1 MEPTYLQG
9 PEDHAMTTTSEN
21 GPAAEPP
28 VGAVDGVVV
37 IPFTG
42 AVDLDVAAA
51 TNVQRLVDARLHL
64 ADLVGVPLRHLI
76 IDLSGVRRID
86 PRALRPLAE
95 VRRSAARRHVGV
107 HLVGLGVAAARL
119 SPDARH
125 QLSALGCYPTVDVAR
140 SALAALATLPTA
152 RSAED
157 CINVRGGQHDA
168 GPRR

>member
-1 MEPTYLQG
+1 
-9 PEDHAMTTTSEN
+9 MTTTSEN
-21 GPAAEPP
+21 GPAADPP
-28 VGAVDGVVV
+28 VGALDGVTV

-86 PRALRPLAE
+86 PRALRPLTE
-95 VRRSAARRHVGV
+95 LRRSAARRHVGV
-107 HLVGLGVAAARL
+107 HLVGLGVATATLA
-119 SPDARH
+119 PDARH
-125 QLSALGCYPTVDVAR
+125 QLSALGCYPTVAVAR
-140 SALAALATLPTA
+140 SALASRPTA

-157 CINVRGGQHDA
+157 CIDVRGLRHDA
-168 GPRR
+168 GPRS